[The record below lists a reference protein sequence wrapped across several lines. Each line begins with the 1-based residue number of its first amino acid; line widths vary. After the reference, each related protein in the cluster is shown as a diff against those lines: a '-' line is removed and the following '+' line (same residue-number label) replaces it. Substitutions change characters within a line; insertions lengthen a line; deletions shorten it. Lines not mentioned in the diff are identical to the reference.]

1 MKVILS
7 VPDISCGHCVL
18 RVKKALGEGGIEAQ
32 VELDSKA
39 VIVDAEKEE
48 AARKILADIDYPA
61 A

>member
-1 MKVILS
+1 MILS